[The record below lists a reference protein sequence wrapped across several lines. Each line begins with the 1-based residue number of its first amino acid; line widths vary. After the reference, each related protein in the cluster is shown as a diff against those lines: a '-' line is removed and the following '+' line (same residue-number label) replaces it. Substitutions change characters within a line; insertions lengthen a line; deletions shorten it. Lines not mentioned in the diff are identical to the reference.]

1 MYCRNCGKE
10 FADGDIFCTGCGQR
24 KESAPTKSGIAVQ
37 LPQKSSQGRGLAI
50 AAMVLGII
58 STIYSFLFTPGIL
71 GIVFGF
77 SAKSQGNKSGMAIA
91 GIVLLINR
99 YKQRKIFV
107 SDRCEILIPK
117 EKRSSVIVKNFG
129 VIFFIVIVAATFI
142 IGLLPD
148 FSEITN
154 GLPDADGDT
163 VMSGIAALLK
173 GIL

>member
-1 MYCRNCGKE
+1 M
-10 FADGDIFCTGCGQR
+10 
-24 KESAPTKSGIAVQ
+24 
-37 LPQKSSQGRGLAI
+37 
-50 AAMVLGII
+50 
-58 STIYSFLFTPGIL
+58 
-71 GIVFGF
+71 
-77 SAKSQGNKSGMAIA
+77 
-91 GIVLLINR
+91 LINR

-148 FSEITN
+148 FSEITS
-154 GLPDADGDT
+154 GLPLPDADGDT